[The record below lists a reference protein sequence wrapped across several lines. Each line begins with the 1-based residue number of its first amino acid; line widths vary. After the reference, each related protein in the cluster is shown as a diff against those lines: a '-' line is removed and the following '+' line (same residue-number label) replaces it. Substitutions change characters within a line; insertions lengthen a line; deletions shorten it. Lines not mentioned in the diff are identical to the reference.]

1 MNDYQCNLGFINI
14 FILFDSCFQLYRL
27 WLAELP
33 WELGQL
39 GQFGKVL
46 AKIWPRHSHTQNFL
60 MQSAQKIF
68 QEIGQQANT
77 EPRKACLC
85 WRFTSWILSM
95 SDTASSSLL
104 EKNSNHPT
112 LQCFPYFVQEF
123 SGEKS
128 VKAVPHHCVCGGII
142 ISSPPSPVGR
152 LIPFKCWNRSQDPTN
167 NSPGRLFTSQVA
179 QPTS

>member
-68 QEIGQQANT
+68 QEIGQQANKSL
-77 EPRKACLC
+77 EKHVYVGGLPREYCQCLTQQAPLY
-85 WRFTSWILSM
+85 WKK
-95 SDTASSSLL
+95 TAS
-104 EKNSNHPT
+104 HPT
-112 LQCFPYFVQEF
+112 LQCFPSFVQEF

-167 NSPGRLFTSQVA
+167 NSPGRLFTTQVS

>member
-104 EKNSNHPT
+104 EKNSKPSHLTMFSFLRARILRRKKCKSCSSSLCLWWNYY
-112 LQCFPYFVQEF
+112 LQ
-123 SGEKS
+123 
-128 VKAVPHHCVCGGII
+128 
-142 ISSPPSPVGR
+142 SSSPVGR

>member
-14 FILFDSCFQLYRL
+14 FILFDLCFQLYRL

-104 EKNSNHPT
+104 EKNSKPSHLT
-112 LQCFPYFVQEF
+112 MF
-123 SGEKS
+123 SFLRARILRRKKCKS
-128 VKAVPHHCVCGGII
+128 C
-142 ISSPPSPVGR
+142 SSS
-152 LIPFKCWNRSQDPTN
+152 LCLWWNYYLESSLSSWETHSFQVLEQKSRSNEQLSWPA
-167 NSPGRLFTSQVA
+167 LY
-179 QPTS
+179 